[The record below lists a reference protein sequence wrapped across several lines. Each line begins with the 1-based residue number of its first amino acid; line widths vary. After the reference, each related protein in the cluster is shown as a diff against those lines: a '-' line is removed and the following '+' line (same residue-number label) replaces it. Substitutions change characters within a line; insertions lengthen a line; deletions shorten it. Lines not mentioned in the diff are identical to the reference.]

1 MRQFLIVA
9 ACAAAISGCGRSPAE
24 QLAYDHAEAQY
35 QINRENAARYRQS
48 VEDAANEE
56 VKPREASPRP
66 RS

>member
-9 ACAAAISGCGRSPAE
+9 ACAVAICGCGRSPAE
-24 QLAYDHAEAQY
+24 QLAYDHAEEQY

-56 VKPREASPRP
+56 IKSKVASSRP